1 MIKSMTGYGLANFE
15 DENYTVQV
23 EVKTLNSKF
32 IDLNL
37 KAPRQFSEKEND
49 IRTLVAGILERGKV
63 NISIEF
69 VSKKESELPLLI
81 QEDLFQKYYRK
92 YTQLAKEVGELAN
105 TDIFKLAL
113 QSPNVCLSNT
123 EKPESKE
130 DWEVVKKVLIQ
141 ALNECDEFRMQEGKV
156 LFNKFK
162 ENAILIEDGLDEI
175 KGLVPIRKNKLKEKI
190 RNHFVEWMQEQSFDE
205 NRFEQE
211 LIYYFEKL
219 DVSEEIV
226 RLDTHLKLFVEVL
239 ISGTSQ
245 GKKMGFISQEIG
257 REINTIGSKAND
269 AAMQHEVIKMKDELE
284 KIKEQALNIL

>member
-92 YTQLAKEVGELAN
+92 YTQLAKEVG
-105 TDIFKLAL
+105 
-113 QSPNVCLSNT
+113 
-123 EKPESKE
+123 
-130 DWEVVKKVLIQ
+130 
-141 ALNECDEFRMQEGKV
+141 
-156 LFNKFK
+156 
-162 ENAILIEDGLDEI
+162 
-175 KGLVPIRKNKLKEKI
+175 
-190 RNHFVEWMQEQSFDE
+190 
-205 NRFEQE
+205 
-211 LIYYFEKL
+211 
-219 DVSEEIV
+219 
-226 RLDTHLKLFVEVL
+226 
-239 ISGTSQ
+239 
-245 GKKMGFISQEIG
+245 
-257 REINTIGSKAND
+257 
-269 AAMQHEVIKMKDELE
+269 
-284 KIKEQALNIL
+284 

>member
-1 MIKSMTGYGLANFE
+1 
-15 DENYTVQV
+15 
-23 EVKTLNSKF
+23 
-32 IDLNL
+32 
-37 KAPRQFSEKEND
+37 
-49 IRTLVAGILERGKV
+49 
-63 NISIEF
+63 
-69 VSKKESELPLLI
+69 
-81 QEDLFQKYYRK
+81 
-92 YTQLAKEVGELAN
+92 
-105 TDIFKLAL
+105 
-113 QSPNVCLSNT
+113 LSNT